1 MYARF
6 KDNIWTADSTEI
18 GSLSSTKRG
27 VTYLLCFYK
36 YLWVKPLK
44 DKNAKTVVNGFI
56 KIVKQ
61 ILT

>member
-6 KDNIWTADSTEI
+6 KDNIWTADLTEM
-18 GSLSSTKRG
+18 GSLSSMKRG

-36 YLWVKPLK
+36 LWVKLLK